1 MRHPVAGSAFV
12 ALSLLLAIA
21 TPARAD
27 SLTPFSAADCT
38 AATNA
43 RILSPDTN
51 ATLDARAYWLD
62 GDTIRWP
69 GLAAGTA
76 AQLVVNGTAFALT
89 ASAPTTPAAFGFT
102 GAGAE
107 FTVQGPVREWLR
119 GDVLIEAL
127 DAQGRVTDRTRLQ
140 TPGALDALY
149 ADAGSLENLGVSWT
163 SQASKF
169 QVWAPTAQ
177 QLALCVYQG
186 DKVSL
191 HAMTR
196 DAQTGAWSTQVNGD
210 LWGQHY
216 RYLVDVFTPGHGL
229 VRSVV
234 TDPYSIS
241 LDTDSQHSWIGDPG
255 DARLKPDNWD
265 AHKAPRTVAQNTD
278 MTIYELHVR
287 DFSRDD
293 TTVPGRDRG
302 KLTAFTQTNS
312 AGMRHLRSLAKAGLT
327 DVHLLPIFDFATLPE
342 RDCVQ
347 PRIGK
352 SSADS
357 EAPQAAIR
365 DIRDRDC
372 YNWGYEP
379 FHFNAVE
386 GSYSTNPEDGAV
398 RIRELRE
405 AVMALHRIG
414 LRVGMDVVYN
424 HTNASGLDP
433 RSVLDRLVPGYYHRL
448 DAKGKIERSTCCDN
462 TATEHR
468 MMGKLLVDSVA
479 YWTRVYRIDSFRF
492 DLMAHQPREVMEQ
505 AQAAAQVANRGVP
518 VQFLGEG
525 WNFGEIADGKRFVQ
539 ASQLS
544 LNGSGIG
551 TFSDRARDAVRGG
564 SAGDSGADLV
574 GNPGFIHQRLTAKD
588 AIAWDYAD
596 WIRIGIAGSLRS
608 FALADRNGVVK
619 AAQEFSYKGAPAG
632 YVSQPQEV
640 VNYVENHDNQTL
652 FDLNALR
659 MPANA
664 TAEQRVQAQWLAIAI
679 NAVSQGIAYY
689 HAGIDVLRSKSLDRN
704 SYNSGDW
711 FNRIDWTGR
720 TNYFGTGLPP
730 EWDNKSSWPQM
741 RAALN
746 NPNNHVSA
754 AQIAQTQR
762 VFRDWLA
769 IRHSSTL
776 FRMQSADEIRQR
788 LSFPAEW
795 IQRDPRVIVA
805 QYDGKG
811 LQGANFADA
820 MVILNGATQAQT
832 VALTGIGWKLHP
844 VLAAKTA
851 GDSRLP
857 QVRIQN
863 GSVTVPAYMP
873 VVLIRD

>member
-1 MRHPVAGSAFV
+1 MRHPVAGPAFV

-27 SLTPFSAADCT
+27 SLTPFSVADCT
-38 AATNA
+38 AAADA
-43 RILSPDTN
+43 RILSPDAN
-51 ATLDARAYWLD
+51 ATFDARAYWLA

-89 ASAPTTPAAFGFT
+89 ASTPTTPAAFGFT

-107 FTVQGPVREWLR
+107 FTAQGPVRDWLR
-119 GDVLIEAL
+119 GDVLIEAV
-127 DAQGRVTDRTRLQ
+127 DAHGRVADRTRLQ

-149 ADAGSLENLGVSWT
+149 ANAGSLENLGVSWT

-186 DKVSL
+186 NKTNL

-241 LDTDSQHSWIGDPG
+241 LDTDSQHSWIGDPD
-255 DARLKPDNWD
+255 DARLKPGNWD

-293 TTVPGRDRG
+293 TTVPRRDRG

-352 SSADS
+352 SAADS

-632 YVSQPQEV
+632 YVSEPQEV

-664 TAEQRVQAQWLAIAI
+664 TAQQRVQAQWLAIAI

-704 SYNSGDW
+704 SYNSGDR

-811 LQGANFADA
+811 LQGAKFTNA

-832 VALTGIGWKLHP
+832 VALTGTGWKLHP

-851 GDSRLP
+851 GDSRLR

>member
-1 MRHPVAGSAFV
+1 
-12 ALSLLLAIA
+12 
-21 TPARAD
+21 
-27 SLTPFSAADCT
+27 
-38 AATNA
+38 
-43 RILSPDTN
+43 
-51 ATLDARAYWLD
+51 
-62 GDTIRWP
+62 
-69 GLAAGTA
+69 
-76 AQLVVNGTAFALT
+76 
-89 ASAPTTPAAFGFT
+89 
-102 GAGAE
+102 
-107 FTVQGPVREWLR
+107 
-119 GDVLIEAL
+119 
-127 DAQGRVTDRTRLQ
+127 
-140 TPGALDALY
+140 
-149 ADAGSLENLGVSWT
+149 
-163 SQASKF
+163 
-169 QVWAPTAQ
+169 
-177 QLALCVYQG
+177 
-186 DKVSL
+186 
-191 HAMTR
+191 
-196 DAQTGAWSTQVNGD
+196 
-210 LWGQHY
+210 
-216 RYLVDVFTPGHGL
+216 
-229 VRSVV
+229 
-234 TDPYSIS
+234 
-241 LDTDSQHSWIGDPG
+241 
-255 DARLKPDNWD
+255 
-265 AHKAPRTVAQNTD
+265 
-278 MTIYELHVR
+278 
-287 DFSRDD
+287 
-293 TTVPGRDRG
+293 
-302 KLTAFTQTNS
+302 
-312 AGMRHLRSLAKAGLT
+312 MRHLRSLAKAGLT

-347 PRIGK
+347 PRISK
-352 SSADS
+352 SAAGS

-424 HTNASGLDP
+424 HTNASGLAP

-492 DLMAHQPREVMEQ
+492 DLMAHQPRVVMEQ
-505 AQAAAQVANRGVP
+505 ALAAAQTANRGVP

-544 LNGSGIG
+544 LTGSGIG

-564 SAGDSGADLV
+564 SAGDSGADLI
-574 GNPGFIHQRLTAKD
+574 GNPGFIHQRLTTKD

-608 FALADRNGVVK
+608 FALADRNGAVK

-632 YVSQPQEV
+632 YVSEPQEV

-659 MPANA
+659 MPADA
-664 TAEQRVQAQWLAIAI
+664 TSQQRVQAQWLAIAI

-730 EWDNKSSWPQM
+730 EWDKKSSWPQM

-746 NPNNHVSA
+746 NPNNRVSA
-754 AQIAQTQR
+754 AQIAKTQC

-832 VALTGIGWKLHP
+832 VALTGTGWKLHP

-851 GDSRLP
+851 GDSRLR

-873 VVLIRD
+873 VVLVRD